1 MIAFEVYKNG
11 RRQFSAGAADYQTLT
26 SILTLVHPSHPNT
39 TDHALLFSTF
49 GVVPEPTT
57 LAYWPEFDVGVGDR
71 IEIRIVETDTPDAP
85 ERTDRHKPHEKAA

>member
-26 SILTLVHPSHPNT
+26 SCLTLVHASQPDTSERV
-39 TDHALLFSTF
+39 LLFSTF

-57 LAYWPEFDVGVGDR
+57 MAYWPEFDAGVGDR
-71 IEIRIVETDTPDAP
+71 IEIRIVETNTPDTP
-85 ERTDRHKPHEKAA
+85 ERIDRPKPHEKAA